1 MAQIKINRSSARV
14 KDLQVPNLSALRLD
28 SNLAL
33 NYGAA
38 IASVGKIVE
47 DAKAK
52 TKKTQDTND
61 ARFLFMEAQ
70 KTIIEEAAKYSNS
83 SNVADVDTF
92 YQSVHLDKFK
102 PLLKNYNEEVQ
113 AQFATSLYK
122 MTNDTG
128 MKLFATI
135 LKEHGAVTQENIKK
149 DIFNN
154 NLLAASN
161 DPHTRWKAN
170 KENER
175 IFNDP
180 TTLAVFGVNGVEE
193 LKNNSNLEI
202 KLMQYSFK
210 TKNDPMDILTLG
222 EQNIANDVA
231 NETLARQI
239 IRNAEHTLISKSIEE
254 DKINEIN
261 IKADKEQKLNN
272 FAYILKKLNDFYFL
286 NKDTR
291 DISLDN
297 INDLYKKDQL
307 NSAQRDALYEMF
319 KNPTKLSEQ
328 NIIDMI
334 EGSMLIAEN
343 VEEIDDL
350 KERILLDPDY
360 VANIGLKD
368 FAKYN
373 TLFEKYR
380 DDQPAF
386 TEYKRNKK
394 LLESDLGKITS
405 GAFTTMQMMGF
416 GTPQEAKANE
426 KLRTIA
432 TDHYDELV
440 MNNVSPADAYIQT
453 TKNFLRGN
461 NIPGIKDFTNISSII
476 LTVPTDEEKKSP
488 SLYIENKTNDL
499 LEMYKKG
506 KINIDQFSNDIS
518 ALDSIQNL
526 INLRK
531 DLKVDP
537 FGFDAEEEKT
547 AAIPGLPERK

>member
-14 KDLQVPNLSALRLD
+14 ANIQTPNLSALRLD

-38 IASVGKIVE
+38 IASVGKVIE

-61 ARFLFMEAQ
+61 ARALFMEAQ
-70 KTIIEEAAKYSNS
+70 KTIIEEAAKYNQS
-83 SNVADVDTF
+83 SNVDDVNSF

-102 PLLKNYNEEVQ
+102 PLLKDYNEEVQ
-113 AQFATSLYK
+113 TLFATSLYK

-180 TTLAVFGVNGVEE
+180 NTLAVFGVNGVEE
-193 LKNNSNLEI
+193 LKNNSVLEI
-202 KLMQYSFK
+202 KLMQYSAK
-210 TKNDPMDILTLG
+210 TKNNSTDILALG
-222 EQNIANDVA
+222 EKHIANDVA
-231 NETLARQI
+231 NETLAKQI
-239 IRNAEHTLISKSIEE
+239 IQNAENTFIAQSLKE

-261 IKADKEQKLNN
+261 LKADREQKLNN
-272 FAYILKKLNDFYFL
+272 FAYVIKRLNSGD
-286 NKDTR
+286 K
-291 DISLDN
+291 DISLDD

-307 NSAQRDALYEMF
+307 NSSQRDALYNLF
-319 KNPTKLSEQ
+319 NDPNKLSEQ

-334 EGSMLIAEN
+334 EGSMLIAET
-343 VEEIDDL
+343 VDEIDQL
-350 KERILLDPDY
+350 KEQILLDLDY
-360 VANIGLKD
+360 VAGLGLKD

-373 TLFEKYR
+373 TLFEKYSK
-380 DDQPAF
+380 DQPAY
-386 TEYKRNKK
+386 TEYQNNLK
-394 LLESDLGKITS
+394 LLEADLGKVTS
-405 GAFTTMQMMGF
+405 GAFTSLEMLGLK
-416 GTPQEAKANE
+416 TPTAIKANE
-426 KLRTIA
+426 KLRINA
-432 TDHYDELV
+432 IDHYKDLII
-440 MNNVSPADAYIQT
+440 NGVSPADAYIQT
-453 TKNFLRGN
+453 TKSFLRGN
-461 NIPGIKDFTNISSII
+461 TIPGIKDFTNISSII
-476 LTVPTDEEKKSP
+476 LNKPTDEEKKSP
-488 SLYIENKTNDL
+488 TLYIENRTNNL
-499 LEMYKKG
+499 LELYKKG
-506 KINIDQFSNDIS
+506 QIDIDRFSNDIA

-526 INLRK
+526 MNLRSE
-531 DLKVDP
+531 LGVDV
-537 FGFDAEEEKT
+537 FGFDAEDKPTEPT
-547 AAIPGLPERK
+547 PIPGRE